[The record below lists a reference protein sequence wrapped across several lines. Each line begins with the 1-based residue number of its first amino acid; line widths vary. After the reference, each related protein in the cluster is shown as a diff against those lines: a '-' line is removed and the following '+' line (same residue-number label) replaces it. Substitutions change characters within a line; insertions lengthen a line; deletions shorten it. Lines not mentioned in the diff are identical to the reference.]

1 MSTRPSSAQGC
12 YEKVCRAGPVRF
24 PWESI
29 VTNRRQRRKD
39 RAQHRQPS
47 AATQSKRLPY
57 LLIGG
62 GALVVA
68 AAVAVVLFAAL
79 ARDSGSDSPAQAT
92 AQDETDTTPTQVV
105 PVADNKPA
113 PTPTQDQPA
122 VETAL
127 VTLEEFGD
135 FQCSHCAQFAR
146 GMGKQL
152 KEDFVNTGRIRF
164 VFRHFPFIG
173 EESFRAAEATECAAD
188 QNKFWEYHDTVFENW
203 KGVNQGA
210 YSDDNLK
217 GFAGRL
223 QLDRDAFDSCLD
235 SGKYRGKVEED
246 LHLGNR
252 LGVEGTPTLFL
263 QRRRI
268 QVASYSELAQL
279 IESAIAAAR

>member
-1 MSTRPSSAQGC
+1 MA
-12 YEKVCRAGPVRF
+12 
-24 PWESI
+24 
-29 VTNRRQRRKD
+29 NRRQRRRE
-39 RAQHRQPS
+39 RAQRGQPPP
-47 AATQSKRLPY
+47 ATRSTRLPY

-68 AAVAVVLFAAL
+68 AAVAVILFAAL
-79 ARDSGSDSPAQAT
+79 GRDSGSDSAAEVMT
-92 AQDETDTTPTQVV
+92 QDEPGPTPTQIV
-105 PVADNKPA
+105 PAAEVKPA
-113 PTPTQDQPA
+113 PTPAQEQPA

-152 KEDFVNTGRIRF
+152 KKDFVDKGRINF

-188 QNKFWEYHDTVFENW
+188 QDKFWEYHDTVFENW

-217 GFAGRL
+217 GFASRL

-235 SGKYRGKVEED
+235 SSKYRGKVEED
-246 LHLGNR
+246 LHLGER
-252 LGVEGTPTLFL
+252 LGVNSTPSLFL
-263 QRRRI
+263 QGRM
-268 QVASYSELAQL
+268 VPHADYNELKQL
-279 IESAIAAAR
+279 IESAIEAAQ

>member
-1 MSTRPSSAQGC
+1 M
-12 YEKVCRAGPVRF
+12 
-24 PWESI
+24 
-29 VTNRRQRRKD
+29 TNRRQRR
-39 RAQHRQPS
+39 RERVQRWQPPP
-47 AATQSKRLPY
+47 ATRSTRLPY

-68 AAVAVVLFAAL
+68 AAVAVILFAAL
-79 ARDSGSDSPAQAT
+79 GRDSGSDSTAEVT
-92 AQDETDTTPTQVV
+92 AQDEAGPTPAQVV
-105 PVADNKPA
+105 PAAEDKPA
-113 PTPTQDQPA
+113 PTPAQDEPA
-122 VETAL
+122 AETAL

-135 FQCSHCAQFAR
+135 FQCSHCRDFAL
-146 GMGKQL
+146 GMGKQV
-152 KEDFVNTGRIRF
+152 KEDFVDTGRIHF

-188 QNKFWEYHDTVFENW
+188 QDKFLEYHDTVFESWN
-203 KGVNQGA
+203 GMNQGA
-210 YSDDNLK
+210 YSDDTLK
-217 GFAGRL
+217 RFASSL

>member
-1 MSTRPSSAQGC
+1 M
-12 YEKVCRAGPVRF
+12 
-24 PWESI
+24 
-29 VTNRRQRRKD
+29 TNRRQRRRE
-39 RAQHRQPS
+39 RAPRGQPPP
-47 AATQSKRLPY
+47 ATRSTRLPY

-62 GALVVA
+62 GVLVVA
-68 AAVAVVLFAAL
+68 AAVAVILFAAL
-79 ARDSGSDSPAQAT
+79 GRDSAPDSAA
-92 AQDETDTTPTQVV
+92 EVTTQNEIGPTSTQVV
-105 PVADNKPA
+105 PVADDKPA
-113 PTPTQDQPA
+113 TTPTQEQPT
-122 VETAL
+122 VEAAL

-135 FQCSHCAQFAR
+135 FQCSHCAQFAL

-188 QNKFWEYHDTVFENW
+188 QGRFWEYHDTVFENW

-217 GFAGRL
+217 GFASRL

-246 LHLGNR
+246 LHLGER
-252 LGVEGTPTLFL
+252 LGVNSTPSLFL
-263 QRRRI
+263 EGRRI
-268 QVASYSELAQL
+268 QAANYSELAQL

>member
-1 MSTRPSSAQGC
+1 M
-12 YEKVCRAGPVRF
+12 
-24 PWESI
+24 
-29 VTNRRQRRKD
+29 
-39 RAQHRQPS
+39 
-47 AATQSKRLPY
+47 RLPY

-62 GALVVA
+62 GVLVA
-68 AAVAVVLFAAL
+68 AAVAIILFAAL
-79 ARDSGSDSPAQAT
+79 GRDSGSDSTAQAT
-92 AQDETDTTPTQVV
+92 QDEPS
-105 PVADNKPA
+105 PA
-113 PTPTQDQPA
+113 PTQGVSGAQDTPSPSPTPDEPA

-135 FQCSHCAQFAR
+135 FQCSHCAQFAL

-152 KEDFVNTGRIRF
+152 KEDFVNTGRIHF

-188 QNKFWEYHDTVFENW
+188 QDKFWEYHDTVFQNW
-203 KGVNQGA
+203 QGVNQGFF
-210 YSDDNLK
+210 SDDNLK

-246 LHLGNR
+246 LHLGER
-252 LGVEGTPTLFL
+252 LGVNSTPSLFL
-263 QRRRI
+263 ERRRI